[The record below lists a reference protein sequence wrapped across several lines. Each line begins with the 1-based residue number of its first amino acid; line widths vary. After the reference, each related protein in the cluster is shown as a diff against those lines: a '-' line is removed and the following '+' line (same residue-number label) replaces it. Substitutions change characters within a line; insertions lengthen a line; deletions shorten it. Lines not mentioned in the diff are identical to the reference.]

1 MARIPKGAPG
11 SKQPQSGSVE
21 TEKGA
26 GKGKPVILKLEQ
38 GLDKSYL
45 CAHICAAEKS
55 PKLMKNGNRDLQK
68 TVELAIRAESLANE
82 HVWGYLPEVG
92 YNMRYNPPRPFMSS
106 NPNRRHLPSSFPLGA
121 SRSEIQNYTK
131 GDLRIPDIVIL
142 TITSSEMIA
151 MRQKRIIDW
160 SKFYPFDDNIK
171 TIVEVKFNK
180 DDWNKKQYEAYDKIA
195 PNRVRE
201 LRNGDC
207 SCDSRK
213 PSQQTQQAPVF
224 LPILNPTPYA
234 EEKLIPILNQISP
247 NNSLLEKLLK
257 TSPQIQMIQ
266 KPTAW
271 EDFKQVAVPVAI
283 GTAITAGVIFGEI
296 VTVGVGGFAVVG
308 FVALANS

>member
-21 TEKGA
+21 TEKGV

-68 TVELAIRAESLANE
+68 TVELAIRTESIANE

-92 YNMRYNPPRPFMSS
+92 YNMRYNPPRPLMSS
-106 NPNRRHLPSSFPLGA
+106 NPNRKHLPSSFPLGA

-142 TITSSEMIA
+142 TITPSEMIA

-171 TIVEVKFNK
+171 TIVEVKFNN
-180 DDWNKKQYEAYDKIA
+180 DDWNRDQYKAYNKIA
-195 PNRVRE
+195 GGRVRE

-207 SCDSRK
+207 SCDTRK
-213 PSQQTQQAPVF
+213 PSQQTQQSPVF

-234 EEKLIPILNQISP
+234 EEKLIPLLNQISP
-247 NNSLLEKLLK
+247 QNSLLDKLLK
-257 TSPQIQMIQ
+257 TSPQIQIIQ

-271 EDFKQVAVPVAI
+271 EDFQQVAVPVAI

-296 VTVGVGGFAVVG
+296 VTAGVGGFAVVG

>member
-1 MARIPKGAPG
+1 MARNRT
-11 SKQPQSGSVE
+11 E
-21 TEKGA
+21 TG
-26 GKGKPVILKLEQ
+26 GKTPTTKTETGRQVQIIKLEK

-68 TVELAIRAESLANE
+68 TVELAIRAESIANE

-121 SRSEIQNYTK
+121 SRREIQNYTK

-142 TITSSEMIA
+142 TITPSEMIA
-151 MRQKRIIDW
+151 MRQKRIVDW
-160 SKFYPFDDNIK
+160 SKFYPIEKNIK

-247 NNSLLEKLLK
+247 QNSLLDKLLK
-257 TSPQIQMIQ
+257 TSPQIQIIH

-283 GTAITAGVIFGEI
+283 GTAITAGIIFGEI
-296 VTVGVGGFAVVG
+296 VTAGVGGLAVVG